1 MSISAENQETTM
13 TMFDEQ
19 VAAAREYFA
28 SLRFD
33 GIVRLYSPRQVAEQ
47 QGTLGGDYAVARQA
61 AEEFYARLR
70 ELFEQRRQITTFGP
84 YSPGQAVMMKRIGME
99 GIYLGG
105 WATSAKGSVAEDPGP
120 DLASYPLSQVPDE
133 ASGLVRALLTADKNQ
148 HFTRARMTEEQRAT
162 TPVVDFRPFIIADAD
177 TGHGGDAHVR
187 NLIRRM
193 VEVGVPGYHIEDQKP
208 GAKKCGHQGGKV
220 VVAEDEQIK
229 RLNAARLQLDV
240 MRVSG
245 IIVARTDAESATFI
259 ESRSDERDQPFI
271 LGATNIDLPSYKAG
285 YLAILRKLYEL
296 GVEEVRGHMLFA
308 VSEAEYS
315 EAYNWLQRVG
325 LWSLI
330 VKRAK
335 ILKDMPATEL
345 EAELDKIDTRYVE
358 TWQAE
363 AGMMTYGMAVAET
376 MKARMA
382 DGDRFDIAVEEW
394 LAFAKRA
401 SFYEARGR
409 AKSMGVQVTWDC
421 ELPKTP
427 EGFYH
432 LQAGIDFAI
441 AKSLAVAPFADLL
454 WMETKTADLEDA
466 EKFARAIHAQYP
478 DKMLAYNLSPSF
490 SWDTTGMNDEQMK
503 RFPEELGKLGYVFN
517 FITYGG
523 HQIDGLAAEEF
534 AMALKQDGMLALARL
549 QRKFRL
555 LESPYRTP
563 QTLVGGP
570 RLDAALM
577 ASSGRTAATKAMGKG
592 STQFQHLVQTEVPTK
607 LLEEWLAEWSKQND
621 HAARLRVRLRPHTAG
636 SELLELSVLNDSSG
650 EKLANVVFAYI
661 QDRRGRSILSIRD
674 QNTLTPARKKRLMTI
689 AQLFLI
695 HRYNASS
702 VHYVTPTEDN
712 EFQTQRMKS
721 VGIFSDVHTEIG
733 QIIVAQVSKERVAEL
748 LNPDRVLLL
757 EMIRKSSPTSHSSSK
772 EESDELMP

>member
-1 MSISAENQETTM
+1 MSISAERQEATATMLNQ
-13 TMFDEQ
+13 TMFDQ
-19 VAAAREYFA
+19 QAAAAREWFA
-28 SLRFD
+28 SPRFD

-47 QGTLGGDYAVARQA
+47 QGTISGDYTVARQA

-70 ELFEQRRQITTFGP
+70 ELFNERRQITTFGP

-105 WATSAKGSVAEDPGP
+105 WATSAKGSLAEDPGP
-120 DLASYPLSQVPDE
+120 DLASYPLGQVPDE
-133 ASGLVRALLTADKNQ
+133 AAGLVRALLTADKNQ
-148 HFTRARMTEEQRAT
+148 HFARARMTEEQRAA

-187 NLIRRM
+187 NLIRRF

-229 RLNAARLQLDV
+229 RLNAARLQLDI
-240 MRVSG
+240 MRVPG

-271 LGATNIDLPSYKAG
+271 LGATNVNLPSYKSG
-285 YLAILRKLYEL
+285 YLAILRKLFEL
-296 GVEEVRGHMLFA
+296 GVDEVRGHLLFA
-308 VSEAEYS
+308 VSEAEYL
-315 EAYNWLQRVG
+315 AAFAWLEQVG
-325 LWSLI
+325 LLSMI
-330 VKRAK
+330 AERAPA
-335 ILKDMPATEL
+335 LRDMPAAEL
-345 EAELDKIDTRYVE
+345 DAALDKIDTRYVE

-363 AGMMTYGMAVAET
+363 AGMKTYGLAVAELLEFRT
-376 MKARMA
+376 AE
-382 DGDRFDIAVEEW
+382 GERFEMTVEEW
-394 LAFAKRA
+394 LAFSRRA
-401 SFYEARGR
+401 SFYEARER
-409 AKSMGVQVTWDC
+409 AKSMGVHVIWDC

-432 LQAGIDFAI
+432 IQAGIDYAI
-441 AKSLAVAPFADLL
+441 AKSLAVAPFADIL

-466 EKFARAIHAQYP
+466 AKFAHAIHAQYP
-478 DKMLAYNLSPSF
+478 DKMLAYNISPSF

-503 RFPEELGKLGYVFN
+503 RFPEELGKLGFVFN

-534 AMALKQDGMLALARL
+534 ATALKQDGMLALARL

-607 LLEEWLAEWSKQND
+607 LLEEWLAEWRKHCNY
-621 HAARLRVRLRPHTAG
+621 AEKLRVRLRPHTAG
-636 SELLELSVLNDSSG
+636 SELLELSVLNEPGG

-674 QNTLTPARKKRLMTI
+674 QNTLAPVRKKRLMTVT
-689 AQLFLI
+689 QLFLI

-748 LNPDRVLLL
+748 LNPDRVLLM
-757 EMIRKSSPTSHSSSK
+757 EMIRKTSPA
-772 EESDELMP
+772 LQIQA

>member
-1 MSISAENQETTM
+1 MTPETTM
-13 TMFDEQ
+13 TRFDQQ
-19 VAAAREYFA
+19 VTAAMEWFA
-28 SLRFD
+28 SPRFD

-47 QGTLGGDYAVARQA
+47 QGTIPGDYTVAREA
-61 AEEFYARLR
+61 AEGFYARLR
-70 ELFEQRRQITTFGP
+70 DLFEQRKQITTFGP

-105 WATSAKGSVAEDPGP
+105 WATSAKGSLAEDPGP

-133 ASGLVRALLTADKNQ
+133 AAGLVRALLTADKNQ
-148 HFTRARMTEEQRAT
+148 HFVRMRMTEEQREA
-162 TPVVDFRPFIIADAD
+162 TPVIDFRPFIIADAD

-187 NLIRRM
+187 NLIRRF
-193 VEVGVPGYHIEDQKP
+193 VEVGIPGYHIEDQKP

-220 VVAEDEQIK
+220 LVSVDEQIK
-229 RLNAARLQLDV
+229 RLNAARLQLDI
-240 MRVSG
+240 MRVPG

-296 GVEEVRGHMLFA
+296 GVEEVRGHLLFA
-308 VSEAEYS
+308 LSEAEYS
-315 EAYNWLQRVG
+315 AAFDWLERVG
-325 LWSLI
+325 LMSI
-330 VKRAK
+330 ITERAAA
-335 ILKDMPATEL
+335 LREMPAVDL
-345 EAELDKIDTRYVE
+345 DAALDKIDTRYVDS
-358 TWQAE
+358 WQAE
-363 AGMMTYGMAVAET
+363 AGMKTYGMAVAEVLEFRT
-376 MKARMA
+376 SE
-382 DGDRFDIAVEEW
+382 GERFDMSVDEW
-394 LAFAKRA
+394 LAFSKRA
-401 SFYEARGR
+401 SFFEARER
-409 AKSMGVQVTWDC
+409 AKSMGVHVIWDC

-432 LQAGIDFAI
+432 LQAGINFAI
-441 AKSLAVAPFADLL
+441 AKSLAVAPFADVL

-466 EKFARAIHAQYP
+466 EKFAHAIHAQYP
-478 DKMLAYNLSPSF
+478 EKMLAYNLSPSF

-503 RFPEELGKLGYVFN
+503 RFPEELGKLGFVFN

-534 AMALKQDGMLALARL
+534 ATALKQDGMLALARL

-555 LESPYRTP
+555 IESPYRTP

-607 LLEEWLAEWSKQND
+607 LLEEWLAAWSKQND
-621 HAARLRVRLRPHTAG
+621 YTARLHVRLRPHTAG
-636 SELLELSVLNDSSG
+636 SELLELSVLNEPNG

-661 QDRRGRSILSIRD
+661 QDRRGRHILSIRD
-674 QNTLTPARKKRLMTI
+674 QNTQPPVRKKRLMTV

-733 QIIVAQVSKERVAEL
+733 QIIVAQVNKERVAEL
-748 LNPDRVLLL
+748 LKPDRAQLL
-757 EMIRKSSPTSHSSSK
+757 EIIRKTSPVVLVQK
-772 EESDELMP
+772 